1 MGAPSSTLR
10 HRIRTSRD
18 VVMGVFAAHL
28 FWANAAY
35 SQRSG
40 VSFGPYVETGTPA
53 LPVAVAV
60 HVSALAPLPTILVA
74 YAGRTGVDEYAL
86 TSGGRC
92 IQMASYATARQP
104 GYLSLADIDADGDD
118 ELMILSEDGGQIEIQ
133 RPGEIAGQP
142 THFRLDQR
150 AQRLVVADVDN
161 DGRKDILYFG
171 RNMAGVGTLLGARYG
186 SFRQGPLL
194 FPETS
199 AGDLIA
205 TDLNG
210 DRITDLVLVQWLSDQ
225 LAVYFGIGQYQFS
238 EQVSLALPAEPGRIA
253 FMPVQR
259 KQVLRFLVTLPA
271 NNAVLHVVGNP
282 AGELAIQDTVT
293 LSGRPG
299 AVGLAMVND
308 DQIPDMVVTT
318 TNGLSVALG
327 STSTTF
333 GPVTVFGA
341 GAGSPSWTLAD
352 VDGDRKTDIVLA
364 DGHDRR
370 ILILGNAQQS
380 GLAAWPAEYATGV
393 RPAAVTVTDWTG
405 DGVEDVLVAN
415 TGSAS
420 IGLFEGSTPGRLLG
434 QRTLSVPGQ
443 PEDVRVVPGDY
454 PRPWTIVTVD
464 PTMEQIGVIRR
475 AERFE
480 RSRVL
485 MIPTPPG
492 PRFLM
497 AETDRGTGRLVIG
510 VRSGNGGTGKAP
522 LVLYQEISGH
532 QFVERSYRSSLS
544 VTITSMASGNFA
556 GHGKPDVV
564 LAFRERMPKASTVA
578 LAPAQAS
585 YDFRKIQRLVSLP
598 DSTQSIKMLTSGG
611 VDGDS
616 LPDLLMFTGSPSR
629 KMYIAYGDSAGTVR
643 LDPAVA
649 DGVDPIDEDAVLVRD
664 VNADGRNDIVYMDGG
679 RDGIYA
685 LYSVGPRRFSDPV
698 LVIPAGGAE
707 HFALRTSPLT
717 GLPDVVLSHSRKH
730 TVTVHAGAFSQ

>member
-1 MGAPSSTLR
+1 
-10 HRIRTSRD
+10 
-18 VVMGVFAAHL
+18 MGVFAAHL
-28 FWANAAY
+28 FWAYAAY
-35 SQRSG
+35 SQRGG

-53 LPVAVAV
+53 LPAAVAV

-92 IQMASYATARQP
+92 VQMASYTTARQP
-104 GYLSLADIDADGDD
+104 GQLLLADIDADGDE
-118 ELMILSEDGGQIEIQ
+118 ELMILSEDGSQIEIQ
-133 RPGEIAGQP
+133 RPGEIEGQRSL
-142 THFRLDQR
+142 FRLDQR
-150 AQRLVVADVDN
+150 AQRLVVGDIDN

-171 RNMAGVGTLLGARYG
+171 RNMAGVGTLLGARFG

-210 DRITDLVLVQWLSDQ
+210 DRITDLVVVQWLSDQ

-259 KQVLRFLVTLPA
+259 RQVLRFLVTLPA
-271 NNAVLHVVGNP
+271 NDAVLHVIGTP
-282 AGELAIQDTVT
+282 AGELAIQDTIS
-293 LSGRPG
+293 LAGHPG

-308 DQIPDMVVTT
+308 DQLPDMIVSTT
-318 TNGLSVALG
+318 RGLAVALG
-327 STSTTF
+327 VTSTTF
-333 GPVTVFGA
+333 GPVTLFGA
-341 GAGSPSWTLAD
+341 GAASPSWTLAD

-370 ILILGNAQQS
+370 IIILGNAQQS
-380 GLAAWPAEYATGV
+380 GLAAWPAEYAAGI

-405 DGVEDVLVAN
+405 DGVEDILVAN
-415 TGSAS
+415 NGSAS
-420 IGLFEGSTPGRLLG
+420 IGLFEGTTPGRLFG
-434 QRTLSVPGQ
+434 QRTLPVPGE
-443 PEDVRVVPGDY
+443 PEDVRIVPGEY

-464 PTMEQIGVIRR
+464 PTMEQIGIIRR

-485 MIPTPPG
+485 MVPTPPS

-497 AETDRGTGRLVIG
+497 AETERATGRLIIG
-510 VRSGNGGTGKAP
+510 IRSGNGGSGKAP
-522 LVLYQEISGH
+522 LVLYQEISGQ
-532 QFVERSYRSSLS
+532 QFVERAYRSSLP

-556 GHGKPDVV
+556 GHDKPDVV
-564 LAFRERMPKASTVA
+564 LALRERPPKPATVA
-578 LAPAQAS
+578 LAPAQVN

-598 DSTQSIKMLTSGG
+598 DSTLTIRLLGSGM
-611 VDGDS
+611 VDGDG
-616 LPDLLMFTGSPSR
+616 LPDLLMFTGNPAR
-629 KMYIAYGDSAGTVR
+629 RMYIAYGDTGGTVR
-643 LDPAVA
+643 LDPKVTE
-649 DGVDPIDEDAVLVRD
+649 GVDPIDEDGIVVRD
-664 VNADGRNDIVYMDGG
+664 VNGDGRNDIVYMDGG

-685 LYSVGPRRFSDPV
+685 LYSVGARRFTDPV
-698 LVIPAGGAE
+698 LVLPAEGAE
-707 HFALRTSPLT
+707 HFALRTSPVT
-717 GLPDVVLSHSRKH
+717 GLPDVVLSHPGKH